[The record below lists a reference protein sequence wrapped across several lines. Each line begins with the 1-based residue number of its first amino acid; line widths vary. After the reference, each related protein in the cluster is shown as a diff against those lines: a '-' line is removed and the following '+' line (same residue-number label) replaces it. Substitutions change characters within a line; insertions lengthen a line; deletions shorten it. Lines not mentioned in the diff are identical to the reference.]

1 MGITKRDIVIGATAF
16 AGGAV
21 WLAVKELQACESGQM
36 YMQLNG
42 REGFKDYGKP
52 IFDPDRKNTN
62 EEETSS

>member
-1 MGITKRDIVIGATAF
+1 MGITKRDVIIGATAF

-42 REGFKDYGKP
+42 KEGLRDYGK
-52 IFDPDRKNTN
+52 ILFDPSSKDTS
-62 EEETSS
+62 ETSE